1 MKKLMAM
8 LVVAVLVFSCTA
20 MAADTFAFTADK
32 MQTEKW
38 DPNWASCRVQLDDG
52 SLQIGTGS
60 GAGYTLSGW
69 DDAEAMFNKTVE
81 FEAKIDVK
89 DAVSFHFRH
98 DETAAGIGA
107 SATYTFNV
115 WAGGSVE
122 VLRWNPDGSQVLL
135 SNGGVAVDGF
145 DPTVFN
151 NYKVTVLNED
161 NGTVSITVVINDV
174 EALKVVDENPTA
186 AHLEP
191 GVFMLQGG
199 YNVTVLRAV
208 AGDASAEETAPAT
221 APATPSV
228 PTGDT
233 YKLTGE
239 RLADTT
245 IWNADWASAYL
256 QGYDAST
263 KELTMQGADG
273 GTVTVLNDTESIH
286 NKIVEFEAKV
296 GSSDSF
302 SLQLRS
308 KLPTIVNNDGN
319 SDYGFFISGG
329 KAYIRKWVDGAIG
342 YQWEADTDFS
352 FDKRTFYNVKL
363 AAIDQDDG
371 SVKLS
376 MWIDDELIVEGVDS
390 DNPFTD
396 PGYLVFWCQGRVVLR
411 DFGELP
417 AETAP
422 ATTPAE
428 TVPATVPAETA
439 PATTPAATTPTTGGI
454 SLIAVAG
461 LGLVAA
467 SLASKKR
474 K

>member
-1 MKKLMAM
+1 MKKIMA
-8 LVVAVLVFSCTA
+8 LVF
-20 MAADTFAFTADK
+20 
-32 MQTEKW
+32 
-38 DPNWASCRVQLDDG
+38 
-52 SLQIGTGS
+52 
-60 GAGYTLSGW
+60 
-69 DDAEAMFNKTVE
+69 
-81 FEAKIDVK
+81 
-89 DAVSFHFRH
+89 
-98 DETAAGIGA
+98 
-107 SATYTFNV
+107 
-115 WAGGSVE
+115 
-122 VLRWNPDGSQVLL
+122 
-135 SNGGVAVDGF
+135 
-145 DPTVFN
+145 
-151 NYKVTVLNED
+151 
-161 NGTVSITVVINDV
+161 
-174 EALKVVDENPTA
+174 
-186 AHLEP
+186 
-191 GVFMLQGG
+191 
-199 YNVTVLRAV
+199 AV
-208 AGDASAEETAPAT
+208 AFVLSMGALAA
-221 APATPSV
+221 
-228 PTGDT
+228 DT

-239 RLADTT
+239 RLADVT

-273 GTVTVLNDTESIH
+273 GTVTVLNDIESIH
-286 NKIVEFEAKV
+286 NKIVEFEAKT
-296 GSSDSF
+296 GSGDSF

-376 MWIDDELIVEGVDS
+376 MWIDDELVVEGIDS

-417 AETAP
+417 AGEHTPAAPAETAP
-422 ATTPAE
+422 AETTPAE
-428 TVPATVPAETA
+428 TAPATVPAETA
-439 PATTPAATTPTTGGI
+439 PATVPAETAPATVPAETAPATVPAETAPATTPTTGGI